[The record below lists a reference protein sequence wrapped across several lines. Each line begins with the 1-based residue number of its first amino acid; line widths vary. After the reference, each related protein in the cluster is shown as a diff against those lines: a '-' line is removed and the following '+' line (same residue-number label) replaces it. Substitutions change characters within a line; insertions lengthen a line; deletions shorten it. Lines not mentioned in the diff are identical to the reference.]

1 MKLLTVVAATSQQG
15 QSIIQA
21 VLSDPQLR
29 TEYTIRGTTRNPNS
43 VLAQNLIQKYNN
55 KDGGC
60 LELVTADVTDPPSLK
75 HAFTGAAVV
84 FATSITVYDG
94 HTYSH
99 EVSHGHALA
108 DAAVAAGV
116 PYIIYSTLPHAG
128 NNSNG
133 ALKHMGHFDGKA
145 EAEAYIRSLEPVIKS
160 AFVVPGSFMSNFR
173 DLMAP
178 RPVHGLHGDGVYA
191 LATPVRAETRL
202 PLIDTRA
209 DFGKWVAAVLADLEG
224 YEGKTLCCATGL
236 YSFAEIV
243 EVMSRVSGKKVVYRQ
258 VPEEVWKEFLPEL
271 MRDHIADML
280 RYFQDFGYYGDGTEE
295 KVEWGAAQ
303 ARGRLTTLEEYL
315 EAHPLRLK

>member
-29 TEYTIRGTTRNPNS
+29 TEYTIRGTTRSPDS
-43 VLAQNLIQKYNN
+43 VLAQNLIQKYNSKN
-55 KDGGC
+55 GGC
-60 LELVTADVTDPPSLK
+60 LELVTADVTDPSSLK

-116 PYIIYSTLPHAG
+116 P
-128 NNSNG
+128 
-133 ALKHMGHFDGKA
+133 
-145 EAEAYIRSLEPVIKS
+145 EAYIRSLEPVIKS
-160 AFVVPGSFMSNFR
+160 AFVAPGSFMSNFG

-209 DFGKWVAAVLADLEG
+209 DFGKWVAAVLADLDG

-243 EVMSRVSGKKVVYRQ
+243 EVMDRVSGKKVVYRQ
-258 VPEEVWKEFLPEL
+258 VPEEVWKGFLPEL

-280 RYFQDFGYYGDGTEE
+280 RYFQEFGYYGDGTKE
-295 KVEWGAAQ
+295 KVELGAAQ

>member
-15 QSIIQA
+15 QSTIQS
-21 VLSDPQLR
+21 VLSDPRLR
-29 TEYTIRGTTRNPNS
+29 TEYTIRGTTRNPTS
-43 VLAQNLIQKYNN
+43 TASQTLLQKYN
-55 KDGGC
+55 DG
-60 LELVTADVTDPPSLK
+60 LELVTADVADLPSLV

-94 HTYSH
+94 RTYEH

-133 ALKHMGHFDGKA
+133 VLEHMGHFDGKA
-145 EAEAYIRSLEPVIKS
+145 EAEAYIRSLKPGIKS
-160 AFVVPGSFMSNFR
+160 AFVAPGCFMSNFKEM
-173 DLMAP
+173 MAP
-178 RPVHGLHGDGVYA
+178 RPVHGVHGVYA
-191 LATPVRAETRL
+191 LVTPVKPETRV
-202 PLIDTRA
+202 PLIETRA
-209 DFGKWVAAVLADLEG
+209 DFGKWVAAVLADLEAF
-224 YEGKTLCCATGL
+224 EGKTLCCATGL

-243 EVMSRVSGKKVVYRQ
+243 DVMSRVEGKKVVYRQ
-258 VPEEVWKEFLPEL
+258 VPEEVWKRFLPEL
-271 MRDHIADML
+271 MKDYIADML

-315 EAHPLRLK
+315 KANPLRLR